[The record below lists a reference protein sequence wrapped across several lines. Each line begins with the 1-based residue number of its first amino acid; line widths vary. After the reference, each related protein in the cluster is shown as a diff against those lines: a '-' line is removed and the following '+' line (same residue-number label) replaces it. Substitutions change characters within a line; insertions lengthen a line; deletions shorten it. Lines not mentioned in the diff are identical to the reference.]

1 MNLLTII
8 YIIGALAFGFLI
20 GTMFEIFAD
29 SEEFRRLNHKI
40 HRLELE
46 LAEAKKQ
53 PEIIEIYDKW
63 TVNATEPKEEISFP
77 NTDGI

>member
-29 SEEFRRLNHKI
+29 SEEFRRLNHKVR
-40 HRLELE
+40 RLELE
-46 LAEAKKQ
+46 NTALREGKTEVI
-53 PEIIEIYDKW
+53 EIIDNR
-63 TVNATEPKEEISFP
+63 TTPEEVDYFKP
-77 NTDGI
+77 F